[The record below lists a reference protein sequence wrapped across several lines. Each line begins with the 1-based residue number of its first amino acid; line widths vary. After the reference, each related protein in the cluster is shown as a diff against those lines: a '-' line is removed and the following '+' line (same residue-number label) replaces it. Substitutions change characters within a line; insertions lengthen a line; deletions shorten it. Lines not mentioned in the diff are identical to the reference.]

1 MFESLVR
8 FVRVHLLSHRLA
20 SSLVCIGL
28 LLPMSTLSAFS
39 ARCLAQEQQSTTQ
52 ESPPTTH
59 EQTIYIPY
67 GKLREVFEK
76 EGRGVY
82 LPYEKFQELWKAA
95 REREV
100 RPSTTPPVESII
112 VEALNHAK
120 VEKEVIEVRA
130 DLRIEVF
137 KKGWCEI
144 PLRLRECALLSAKIG
159 EENAK
164 VIAKPDGSHAILMHR
179 SDSDPT
185 LVQLRLV
192 YAKAISKTPGKNSVT
207 LEAPQAPVNRW
218 QIEVP
223 DENAQIVV
231 QPMLAASNLDS
242 QPNRPQT
249 GTSIQ
254 AFVGAAP
261 QVQIEWTP
269 KAEGA
274 QGLQA
279 LSSVQTQHEVWVE
292 ENVIRSRIAMMIGI
306 TRSELREVAVEIPE
320 NQKVINVVDA
330 NVRKWEIVEKEGRS
344 LLRIELFEP
353 AKQSQSILIES
364 ETAASDSGANEVRIR
379 PFVAQGMTRQ
389 TGFVAVRVADG
400 LRAESTQR
408 SNLLQVDLA
417 ELPELLKRQSWTFSY
432 RFASVPFEASIVT
445 EKLKPKM
452 AIRQLVDMTLDP
464 SESKLRST
472 TIHTIEQ
479 AGVFQLEFEIPT
491 GLEIQSVRGRELP
504 SVVAAS
510 VESFQVIGDNKDRLL
525 VHLSKKAIGPI
536 GLVIDAIRRLNDPN
550 LLTPTGTASDITL
563 QWPRVIDASIDR
575 YDGHAVLHIPDS
587 LRVVVGTL
595 TGAREVPQAEA
606 VASIPIEPMFAA
618 QRKAGVIVAFN
629 EGSIAIPLKAER
641 RKPQITAYQLVQ
653 VQVESGV
660 AKFTASLDFDIRYS
674 GVKSLRV
681 DIPTDIATI
690 AHLATPQVREST
702 LPNPS
707 NLSEGYVA
715 WELSRDS
722 EWFGKNNVLIQWER
736 KLEAL
741 EIGKSIVIA
750 LPKILPQ
757 GTDRAW
763 GQIVL
768 LKSEAIDLQPS
779 EKTVGIRPIDPTYDL
794 AESRSI
800 PNASRAFEFQG
811 DWDLSITAT
820 RYELEEVKRTSIE
833 RVWVQTVITRSG
845 QRATMATY
853 RVSSGQQR
861 LAIQLPQGASFD
873 TQPLRVNGAPVGLEK
888 GANDEYFIPLL
899 GKKGNEPLLVEIR
912 YTEQGSYQQIDLPT
926 FPEKPAIQKVM
937 LSVYL
942 PKELCLLGSL
952 GPWTTEYDW
961 RTSSS
966 GALEP
971 LPNMDE
977 NALRNW
983 VQSSISVSEGPPFQ
997 KDGLAYLYAALAP
1010 DSPPDGSLRLVASS
1024 ANIFH
1029 GGIILA
1035 GIAWG
1040 LVLLRTSWSWRMVS
1054 VWILLAWATLIG
1066 FWAPTLA
1073 YQIWNAPL
1081 FLALGLTGIL
1091 WLGGTALQWIAAQRT
1106 RSPSASVQA
1115 TISEPSTSAMT
1126 QETPATETT
1135 KEDHHD

>member
-1 MFESLVR
+1 M
-8 FVRVHLLSHRLA
+8 
-20 SSLVCIGL
+20 
-28 LLPMSTLSAFS
+28 
-39 ARCLAQEQQSTTQ
+39 
-52 ESPPTTH
+52 
-59 EQTIYIPY
+59 
-67 GKLREVFEK
+67 
-76 EGRGVY
+76 
-82 LPYEKFQELWKAA
+82 
-95 REREV
+95 
-100 RPSTTPPVESII
+100 
-112 VEALNHAK
+112 
-120 VEKEVIEVRA
+120 
-130 DLRIEVF
+130 
-137 KKGWCEI
+137 
-144 PLRLRECALLSAKIG
+144 
-159 EENAK
+159 
-164 VIAKPDGSHAILMHR
+164 
-179 SDSDPT
+179 
-185 LVQLRLV
+185 
-192 YAKAISKTPGKNSVT
+192 
-207 LEAPQAPVNRW
+207 
-218 QIEVP
+218 
-223 DENAQIVV
+223 
-231 QPMLAASNLDS
+231 
-242 QPNRPQT
+242 
-249 GTSIQ
+249 GT
-254 AFVGAAP
+254 
-261 QVQIEWTP
+261 
-269 KAEGA
+269 
-274 QGLQA
+274 
-279 LSSVQTQHEVWVE
+279 
-292 ENVIRSRIAMMIGI
+292 
-306 TRSELREVAVEIPE
+306 
-320 NQKVINVVDA
+320 
-330 NVRKWEIVEKEGRS
+330 
-344 LLRIELFEP
+344 
-353 AKQSQSILIES
+353 
-364 ETAASDSGANEVRIR
+364 
-379 PFVAQGMTRQ
+379 
-389 TGFVAVRVADG
+389 
-400 LRAESTQR
+400 
-408 SNLLQVDLA
+408 
-417 ELPELLKRQSWTFSY
+417 
-432 RFASVPFEASIVT
+432 
-445 EKLKPKM
+445 
-452 AIRQLVDMTLDP
+452 
-464 SESKLRST
+464 
-472 TIHTIEQ
+472 
-479 AGVFQLEFEIPT
+479 
-491 GLEIQSVRGRELP
+491 
-504 SVVAAS
+504 
-510 VESFQVIGDNKDRLL
+510 
-525 VHLSKKAIGPI
+525 
-536 GLVIDAIRRLNDPN
+536 
-550 LLTPTGTASDITL
+550 
-563 QWPRVIDASIDR
+563 
-575 YDGHAVLHIPDS
+575 
-587 LRVVVGTL
+587 
-595 TGAREVPQAEA
+595 
-606 VASIPIEPMFAA
+606 
-618 QRKAGVIVAFN
+618 
-629 EGSIAIPLKAER
+629 
-641 RKPQITAYQLVQ
+641 
-653 VQVESGV
+653 
-660 AKFTASLDFDIRYS
+660 
-674 GVKSLRV
+674 
-681 DIPTDIATI
+681 
-690 AHLATPQVREST
+690 
-702 LPNPS
+702 
-707 NLSEGYVA
+707 
-715 WELSRDS
+715 SRDS

-736 KLEAL
+736 KLDAL

-794 AESRSI
+794 AESKSI